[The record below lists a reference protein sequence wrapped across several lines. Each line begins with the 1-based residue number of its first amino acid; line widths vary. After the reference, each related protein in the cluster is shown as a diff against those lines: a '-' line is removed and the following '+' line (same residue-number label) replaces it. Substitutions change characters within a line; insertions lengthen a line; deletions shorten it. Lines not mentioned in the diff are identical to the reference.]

1 MADPP
6 PSGTI
11 WVLLARR
18 RWRKKAKAPSIVSA
32 PTDTPTPTPTFAPVE
47 RPEEESGSD
56 SDSDDGLRVEA
67 ELSPLVVVL
76 DPLVAEAEDDDV
88 VEATEEV

>member
-1 MADPP
+1 M
-6 PSGTI
+6 
-11 WVLLARR
+11 
-18 RWRKKAKAPSIVSA
+18 
-32 PTDTPTPTPTFAPVE
+32 E

-76 DPLVAEAEDDDV
+76 DPLVAEVEDDDV